1 MHLNNSNNSNKPN
14 ELNKNY
20 SLGNINK
27 KKSQANTQKICV
39 IIRKRP
45 LSQKE
50 IVNKDEDII
59 SVNEEKNSIIV
70 KEKKLKVDLTK
81 YIEEHNFNFDLVF
94 DEKKTNEQ
102 IYLKTV
108 RPMIQYTFS
117 NNAKITCFAYGQTG
131 SGKTFTM
138 MGNNETNPGLYLL
151 ASYDIFSLIETKYKN
166 ICIYIAFYE
175 IYCGKIFDL
184 LNSRKNLNILE
195 DSKGQINIVGITEI
209 QVNDLNSLI
218 NIINYGINL
227 RSVGITGAN
236 NDSSR
241 SHGIIQINLKDIKN
255 KKLKGKISFID
266 LAGSERAKDTL
277 NTNKQTK
284 FDGAEINKS
293 LLALKECIRA
303 LDHCKKHTPF
313 RGSKLTLVLRDS
325 FIGNCKTL
333 MIANIS
339 PCQSSSEDTL
349 NTLRYAD
356 RVKELKKR
364 NESKEKNYHSGG
376 RKINNKFSRNNH
388 KIIKNVIPNK
398 ISFNKTYSNC
408 FNAFEKKSNNN
419 EQNDN
424 KIENKISK
432 NSTRCI
438 INNSLDLGSSLNN
451 SDLIKSKTTDNSIN
465 KIKKKCKSNNDIV
478 DINDNSNYTN
488 NEKNNNNKQNNISS
502 VIMKNN
508 DQIKVKTNFN
518 INTLNFLNEYT
529 SYKNYINNSIE
540 DPEEIKRKHEEYI
553 NQINLKR
560 NEMLVEHKIHI
571 GNMVHFL
578 QKELDIIKTINNNL
592 DENPDFLYETLEKN
606 YEEQNTSISKMK
618 NNIKDLRNIIQMS
631 EKFYK

>member
-27 KKSQANTQKICV
+27 KKSQTNTQKICV

-376 RKINNKFSRNNH
+376 KKINNKFSRNNH

-424 KIENKISK
+424 KIENKICK
-432 NSTRCI
+432 NSTRTI
-438 INNSLDLGSSLNN
+438 INNSLDLDNSLNN

-465 KIKKKCKSNNDIV
+465 KIKKKCNSNNDIV

-488 NEKNNNNKQNNISS
+488 NEKNNNKKQNNISS

>member
-1 MHLNNSNNSNKPN
+1 MYLNNSNLSNKPK

-27 KKSQANTQKICV
+27 KKSQINNQKICV

-45 LSQKE
+45 RSQKE
-50 IVNKDEDII
+50 IINKDEDII

-81 YIEEHNFNFDLVF
+81 FIEEHNFNFDLVY

-102 IYLKTV
+102 IYLETV

-151 ASYDIFSLIETKYKN
+151 ASYDIFSLIETQYKN
-166 ICIYIAFYE
+166 ISIYISFYE
-175 IYCGKIFDL
+175 IYCGKLFDL

-241 SHGIIQINLKDIKN
+241 SHGIIQINLKEIKN

-432 NSTRCI
+432 NSTRTI
-438 INNSLDLGSSLNN
+438 INNSLDLGNSLNN

-502 VIMKNN
+502 VIMNNN

-571 GNMVHFL
+571 GNMVNLL
-578 QKELDIIKTINNNL
+578 QKELEIISTINNNIEL
-592 DENPDFLYETLEKN
+592 HPDFLYETLEKN
-606 YEEQNTSISKMK
+606 YDEQSSSILKMK
-618 NNIKDLRNIIQMS
+618 NNVKDLRNIIQMS

>member
-1 MHLNNSNNSNKPN
+1 MYLNNSNLSNKPK

-27 KKSQANTQKICV
+27 KKSQINNQKICV

-45 LSQKE
+45 RSQKE
-50 IVNKDEDII
+50 IINKDEDII

-81 YIEEHNFNFDLVF
+81 FIEEHNFNFDLVY

-102 IYLKTV
+102 IYLETV

-166 ICIYIAFYE
+166 ISIYISFYE
-175 IYCGKIFDL
+175 IYCGKLFDL

-325 FIGNCKTL
+325 FVGNCKTL

-364 NESKEKNYHSGG
+364 NESNEKKYNSGG
-376 RKINNKFSRNNH
+376 RKINNKIMRNNN
-388 KIIKNVIPNK
+388 KIIKNAIPNK

-408 FNAFEKKSNNN
+408 FNAFGNKCNNN
-419 EQNDN
+419 NKTDN
-424 KIENKISK
+424 KIENKINK
-432 NSTRCI
+432 NSSRNI
-438 INNSLDLGSSLNN
+438 LNNSLELGNSFNN
-451 SDLIKSKTTDNSIN
+451 SDLIQSKTTDNSIN
-465 KIKKKCKSNNDIV
+465 KVKKKCNSSKDIV
-478 DINDNSNYTN
+478 DINDTSNYTN
-488 NEKNNNNKQNNISS
+488 NDNNNKNKPNNISS
-502 VIMKNN
+502 VIMKNH
-508 DQIKVKTNFN
+508 DQIKVNTNFN
-518 INTLNFLNEYT
+518 ISTLNFLNEYT
-529 SYKNYINNSIE
+529 CYKNYINNSIE

-553 NQINLKR
+553 TKINLKR

-571 GNMVHFL
+571 GNMVNLL
-578 QKELDIIKTINNNL
+578 QKELEIISTINNNIEL
-592 DENPDFLYETLEKN
+592 NPDFLYETLEKN
-606 YEEQNTSISKMK
+606 YDEQSTSILKMK
-618 NNIKDLRNIIQMS
+618 NNVKDLRNIIQMS

>member
-1 MHLNNSNNSNKPN
+1 MYLNNSNLSNKPK

-27 KKSQANTQKICV
+27 KKSQINNQKICV
-39 IIRKRP
+39 VVRKRP
-45 LSQKE
+45 RSQKE
-50 IVNKDEDII
+50 IINKDEDII

-81 YIEEHNFNFDLVF
+81 FIEEHNFNFDLVY

-102 IYLKTV
+102 IYLETV

-151 ASYDIFSLIETKYKN
+151 ASYDIFSLIETQYKN
-166 ICIYIAFYE
+166 ISIYISFYE
-175 IYCGKIFDL
+175 IYCGKLFDL

-241 SHGIIQINLKDIKN
+241 SHGIIQINLKEIKN

-364 NESKEKNYHSGG
+364 NESNEKKYNSGG
-376 RKINNKFSRNNH
+376 RKINNKIMRNNN

-408 FNAFEKKSNNN
+408 FNAFGNKYNNN
-419 EQNDN
+419 NKTDN
-424 KIENKISK
+424 KIENKINK
-432 NSTRCI
+432 NSSRNI
-438 INNSLDLGSSLNN
+438 LNNSLELGNSFNN
-451 SDLIKSKTTDNSIN
+451 SDLIQSKTTDNSIN
-465 KIKKKCKSNNDIV
+465 KVKKKCNSSKDIV
-478 DINDNSNYTN
+478 DINDTSNYTN
-488 NEKNNNNKQNNISS
+488 NDNNNKNKPNNISS
-502 VIMKNN
+502 VIMKNH
-508 DQIKVKTNFN
+508 DQIKVNTNFN
-518 INTLNFLNEYT
+518 ISTLNFLNEYT
-529 SYKNYINNSIE
+529 CYKNYINNSIE

-553 NQINLKR
+553 TKINLKR

-571 GNMVHFL
+571 GNMVNLL
-578 QKELDIIKTINNNL
+578 QKELEIISTINNNIEL
-592 DENPDFLYETLEKN
+592 NPDFLYETLEKN
-606 YEEQNTSISKMK
+606 YDEQSTSILKMK
-618 NNIKDLRNIIQMS
+618 NNVKDLRNIIQMS

>member
-1 MHLNNSNNSNKPN
+1 MLINNSNQSIKPN

-27 KKSQANTQKICV
+27 KQSQISTQKICV

-45 LSQKE
+45 RSERE
-50 IVNKDEDII
+50 ITNKDEDII

-81 YIEEHNFNFDLVF
+81 FTEEHIFNFDLVF
-94 DEKKTNEQ
+94 NEKKTNEQ
-102 IYLKTV
+102 IYLETV

-151 ASYDIFSLIETKYKN
+151 ASYDIFSLIETQYKN
-166 ICIYIAFYE
+166 ISIYISFYE
-175 IYCGKIFDL
+175 IYCGKLFDL

-209 QVNDLNSLI
+209 EVNDLNSLI

-241 SHGIIQINLKDIKN
+241 SHGIIQINLKEIKN

-325 FIGNCKTL
+325 FVGNCKTL
-333 MIANIS
+333 MNANIN
-339 PCQSSSEDTL
+339 PCQSASEITL

-356 RVKELKKR
+356 RVKELKHK
-364 NESKEKNYHSGG
+364 
-376 RKINNKFSRNNH
+376 NNKKIINDNLNTSRNGNNSRNNL
-388 KIIKNVIPNK
+388 KKDNCFISNK
-398 ISFNKTYSNC
+398 ISPNRTFSNLNTFAKKNDINKK
-408 FNAFEKKSNNN
+408 EKRIK
-419 EQNDN
+419 
-424 KIENKISK
+424 KVL
-432 NSTRCI
+432 TRNYF
-438 INNSLDLGSSLNN
+438 NNSLEMGNSFNN
-451 SDLIKSKTTDNSIN
+451 SDFIHSNNSNNISVN
-465 KIKKKCKSNNDIV
+465 KKKKKNNSSNNII
-478 DINDNSNYTN
+478 DINDNDNNNYNYNSNNNDTN
-488 NEKNNNNKQNNISS
+488 NNTYKIVST
-502 VIMKNN
+502 IMLKKPP
-508 DQIKVKTNFN
+508 IKVSSN
-518 INTLNFLNEYT
+518 ININSLNFLNEYT
-529 SYKNYINNSIE
+529 NCKHYLSNSIE
-540 DPEEIKRKHEEYI
+540 NPEEIKKKQEEYI

-560 NEMLVEHKIHI
+560 NKMLIEHKIHI
-571 GNMVHFL
+571 GNMVNFL
-578 QKELDIIKTINNNL
+578 QKELEIIKTINNNL
-592 DENPDFLYETLEKN
+592 KESPDFLYESLEKN
-606 YEEQNTSISKMK
+606 YEEQISSISKIQ
-618 NNIKDLRNIIQMS
+618 NNIKDLRKTIKMT
-631 EKFYK
+631 EKL